1 MANRE
6 VIVVAVSKNV
16 GSFGHRGVI
25 VMDAAGHAWEMHW
38 SVGVPGSPP
47 PARGDIL
54 TVDIRRGE
62 YGTIMLDMM
71 RSGIECV
78 RRLTDAPPHIVK
90 TAWGV
95 SMRTPQAAA
104 VAAAPAAVMIG
115 EDDKGDEVY
124 TADPLDECL
133 LPHHVRP

>member
-38 SVGVPGSPP
+38 SIGCPGSPP
-47 PARGDIL
+47 PANGDIL
-54 TVDIRRGE
+54 TAGINDHLD
-62 YGTIMLDMM
+62 LDMQ

-78 RRLTDAPPHIVK
+78 RRLSDAPPSVVK
-90 TAWGV
+90 AAWGV
-95 SMRTPQAAA
+95 SMRTPPAAA
-104 VAAAPAAVMIG
+104 VHLG
-115 EDDKGDEVY
+115 EDDRGETVM
-124 TADPLDECL
+124 TTDPLDECP
-133 LPHHVRP
+133 LPHNCRP